1 MIDYKKYLNFANKT
15 ILPETRVNKLMQ
27 KKFPKKI
34 KNYGMIVK
42 RERFKPFGKYCE
54 IPNNLAI
61 SYALSISLIG
71 KAKSI
76 FLAGF
81 DGYKNRK
88 NWE

>member
-27 KKFPKKI
+27 KISKKI

-42 RERFKPFGKYCE
+42 RERFKPFGKYCK

-61 SYALSISLIG
+61 VM
-71 KAKSI
+71 
-76 FLAGF
+76 
-81 DGYKNRK
+81 R
-88 NWE
+88 